1 MSDVRD
7 DFAPG
12 VITGTEVKEVFALA
26 KARAFALPA
35 CNVTGTN
42 TMNGV
47 MEAAAVVNSP
57 VIIQF
62 SHGGAAFVGGKGIS
76 NVDNR
81 GSILGALAGADH
93 INRMAEAYGARV
105 ILHTDHCAKK
115 LLGWVD
121 GLLDAGEKHYAATGK
136 PLFSSH
142 MLDLSEEP
150 LEENVAISKRYLE
163 RMSAIDMTLE
173 IELGITGGEEDGV
186 DNSDADDS
194 DLYTKPEEVLYV
206 YEELMTISDRF
217 TVAAAFGNVHGV
229 YKPGNVKL
237 KPTILRDSQE
247 HIQAKLGTGER
258 PVDFVFHGGSGS
270 SPAEISEAIS
280 YGVVKMNIDTDLQW
294 AFWDG
299 IRGYDAAKHEYLQGQ
314 IGNPDGPDQPNKKH
328 YDPRVWLRAG
338 EVSFVERVKQAF
350 AELNNVGTLSD

>member
-1 MSDVRD
+1 
-7 DFAPG
+7 
-12 VITGTEVKEVFALA
+12 
-26 KARAFALPA
+26 
-35 CNVTGTN
+35 
-42 TMNGV
+42 
-47 MEAAAVVNSP
+47 
-57 VIIQF
+57 
-62 SHGGAAFVGGKGIS
+62 
-76 NVDNR
+76 
-81 GSILGALAGADH
+81 
-93 INRMAEAYGARV
+93 
-105 ILHTDHCAKK
+105 
-115 LLGWVD
+115 
-121 GLLDAGEKHYAATGK
+121 
-136 PLFSSH
+136 
-142 MLDLSEEP
+142 
-150 LEENVAISKRYLE
+150 
-163 RMSAIDMTLE
+163 MTLE

-206 YEELMTISDRF
+206 YEELMTVSDRF

-247 HIQAKLGTGER
+247 YIQAKLGTGER

-299 IRGYDAAKHEYLQGQ
+299 IRGYDAAKHDFLQSQ
-314 IGNPDGPDQPNKKH
+314 IGNPEGPDKPNKKH
-328 YDPRVWLRAG
+328 YDPRAWLRAG

-350 AELNNVGTLSD
+350 AELNNINTLSD